1 MGGRHT
7 DGTVMAG
14 QYTQTRQRELRVK
27 TVKSGHDRHYKRR
40 VLPWTGDNTEQN
52 LGKEIE
58 NLKEIEKEN
67 IVRRKKEIVRV
78 RKVGMHR

>member
-1 MGGRHT
+1 MNR
-7 DGTVMAG
+7 G
-14 QYTQTRQRELRVK
+14 QDER
-27 TVKSGHDRHYKRR
+27 
-40 VLPWTGDNTEQN
+40 N

>member
-1 MGGRHT
+1 MNR
-7 DGTVMAG
+7 G
-14 QYTQTRQRELRVK
+14 QDER
-27 TVKSGHDRHYKRR
+27 
-40 VLPWTGDNTEQN
+40 N

-67 IVRRKKEIVRV
+67 IVRKKKEIVRV

>member
-1 MGGRHT
+1 MNRKGGRT
-7 DGTVMAG
+7 T
-14 QYTQTRQRELRVK
+14 EL
-27 TVKSGHDRHYKRR
+27 
-40 VLPWTGDNTEQN
+40 E
-52 LGKEIE
+52 KEIE

>member
-1 MGGRHT
+1 MNRG
-7 DGTVMAG
+7 
-14 QYTQTRQRELRVK
+14 
-27 TVKSGHDRHYKRR
+27 
-40 VLPWTGDNTEQN
+40 NTERN